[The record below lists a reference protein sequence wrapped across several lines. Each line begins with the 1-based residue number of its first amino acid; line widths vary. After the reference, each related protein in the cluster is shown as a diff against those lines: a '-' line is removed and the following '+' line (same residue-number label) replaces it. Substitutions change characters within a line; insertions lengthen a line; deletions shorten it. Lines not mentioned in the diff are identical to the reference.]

1 MTDHRSP
8 KDIERE
14 LEQQRE
20 GLADSLDDLK
30 DKVSVETMLREAATQ
45 IREHSGEIGHSVTRA
60 VKQNP
65 LGVALTG
72 IGLAWLIFGERR
84 SPSAQR
90 DRAAVSRTAAA
101 ADARDSRHDS
111 DAPSWARMT
120 AAMGA
125 EDSDD
130 SLAERAR
137 DGLKDSASAL
147 RDRATDL
154 RERLSEGT
162 EQLSEEGRARVLAA
176 REKAYEARATL
187 RAGMAETRDK
197 AAELFAEQPL
207 IVGGLALAVGAAIG
221 AALPQTRI
229 EQDHFGDTADDLL
242 REAERIYAEE
252 RAKLGAVA
260 QKAAKDMGEVVE
272 KAASDAVE
280 TVRPAEDGT
289 GPDRG
294 SGKAANQAGKSA
306 QQDEHMPPSGARKTT
321 PGDIPS

>member
-84 SPSAQR
+84 SPSPRR
-90 DRAAVSRTAAA
+90 DDAAA
-101 ADARDSRHDS
+101 ARTTDARDSRHDS

-125 EDSDD
+125 DDSDD
-130 SLAERAR
+130 SPAERAR
-137 DGLKDSASAL
+137 DGLKDSATAL
-147 RDRATDL
+147 RDRGADL
-154 RERLSEGT
+154 RARLSEGT

-197 AAELFAEQPL
+197 AAELFTEQPL

-229 EQDHFGDTADDLL
+229 EQDHFGDTADELL
-242 REAERIYAEE
+242 QEAERIYAEE

-272 KAASDAVE
+272 KAASDAVD

-289 GPDRG
+289 GPDHG

-306 QQDEHMPPSGARKTT
+306 QQDADMPPSGPRKAT